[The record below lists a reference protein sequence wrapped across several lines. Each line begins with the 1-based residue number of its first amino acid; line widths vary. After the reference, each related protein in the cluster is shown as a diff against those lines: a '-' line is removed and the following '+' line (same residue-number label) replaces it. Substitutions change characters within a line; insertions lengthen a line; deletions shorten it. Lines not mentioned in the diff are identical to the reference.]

1 MNIRRPTTCFFF
13 LCIIIVFSNT
23 HLRPCKAAKSVCNGA
38 HYTNGSKVERNINTV
53 VNHLVQHTSSS
64 GGFNTTVEGQD
75 QDQIFGLLQCR
86 GDTTGK
92 ECEACSMEANR
103 TIRQQCGNSL
113 GGRVW
118 LEKCYLR
125 FEHNN
130 FLGDLDTTSYLVQSN
145 LLNSTDPEAFGS
157 AVKALMSDLSVEVTA
172 SSNLYSSNWSGDD
185 SSSTKIYGLV
195 QCWRDISVEGCASCL
210 DNAIRNLVEVTN
222 GAHNL
227 GGVVYSGSCTARY
240 DTYPFFTL
248 SSNGQNTSPSK
259 KSSNKIP
266 IIGGSLGG
274 FLILV
279 LLGGMFAARR
289 KLKSAI
295 SGKSTTPNRGNER
308 MQSDNVIN
316 EDFQVVFNLETLVE
330 ATRNFH
336 EENKLGEGGFGPV
349 YKGTMPDGREVAVKK
364 LSTKSSQGNKE
375 FLNEVKLVA
384 KIQHRNLV
392 NLLGCCVERSER
404 LLVYEYLANKSLDKI
419 LFHAQ
424 RSKELDWQKRLNII
438 TGVSRGLLYLHE
450 DSQLRIIHRDIKASN
465 ILLDEEMNPK
475 IADFGLAKLFP
486 KSQTHISTRVAG
498 TYGYL
503 APEYAMHGKL
513 SSKAD
518 VYSFGVVL
526 LEVVSGRKNNNTKL
540 ATEDQNLLSLAW
552 RCYSRGNSLD
562 VIDKEII
569 DKCPKEQCIRC
580 IHVGLLCTQADA
592 SLRPPMSI
600 VYSML
605 SNTSFTNLPNP
616 TKPAF
621 VNVTHGVTG
630 GDLSHG
636 SRVINSISISSSS
649 APSVND
655 ASVTELR
662 AR

>member
-295 SGKSTTPNRGNER
+295 SGKSTTPNR
-308 MQSDNVIN
+308 D
-316 EDFQVVFNLETLVE
+316 
-330 ATRNFH
+330 
-336 EENKLGEGGFGPV
+336 
-349 YKGTMPDGREVAVKK
+349 
-364 LSTKSSQGNKE
+364 
-375 FLNEVKLVA
+375 
-384 KIQHRNLV
+384 
-392 NLLGCCVERSER
+392 
-404 LLVYEYLANKSLDKI
+404 
-419 LFHAQ
+419 AQ

>member
-1 MNIRRPTTCFFF
+1 MNITRIPTTCFLF
-13 LCIIIVFSNT
+13 LCIFTNT
-23 HLRPCKAAKSVCNGA
+23 HIRPCKAAKSVCNGD

-64 GGFNTTVEGQD
+64 GGFNTTVEGQSPD
-75 QDQIFGLLQCR
+75 LISGLLQCR
-86 GDTTGK
+86 GDTTDK
-92 ECEACSMEANR
+92 ECHACSMEANT
-103 TIRQQCGNSL
+103 TIRQQCGNCI
-113 GGRVW
+113 GRRVW
-118 LEKCYLR
+118 LDKCYLR
-125 FEHNN
+125 YERGHFIGN
-130 FLGDLDTTSYLVQSN
+130 LDGTSYLVQNN
-145 LLNSTDPEAFGS
+145 LLNATDPEAFGS
-157 AVKALMSDLSVEVTA
+157 AVKGLLSDLSVKVTE
-172 SSNLYSSNWSGDD
+172 SSYLYSSDSAEDY

-248 SSNGQNTSPSK
+248 SSDGQNTSPSK
-259 KSSNKIP
+259 KSSAKIP
-266 IIGGSLGG
+266 IILGCLGG
-274 FLILV
+274 LTILV
-279 LLGGMFAARR
+279 LLGGLFAARR
-289 KLKSAI
+289 KVKSAI
-295 SGKSTTPNRGNER
+295 SGKSTTTNQGNEC
-308 MQSDNVIN
+308 MQNDKVIS
-316 EDFQVVFNLETLVE
+316 EDFQVIFNLETLVE
-330 ATRNFH
+330 ATRNFN

-364 LSTKSSQGNKE
+364 LSVKSSQGNKE

-392 NLLGCCVERSER
+392 NLLGCCVEGSER

-419 LFHAQ
+419 LFHPQ
-424 RSKELDWQKRLNII
+424 RSKELDWQTRLNII
-438 TGVSRGLLYLHE
+438 SGVARGLLYLHE

-465 ILLDEEMNPK
+465 ILLDEKMNPK

-486 KSQTHISTRVAG
+486 ENQTHISTRVAG

-503 APEYAMHGKL
+503 APEYAMRGKL
-513 SSKAD
+513 SSKVD

-526 LEVVSGRKNNNTKL
+526 LEVVSGRKNNDTKL
-540 ATEDQNLLSLAW
+540 ATKDQNLLSLAW
-552 RCYSRGNSLD
+552 RCYSGGNSLD
-562 VIDKEII
+562 
-569 DKCPKEQCIRC
+569 
-580 IHVGLLCTQADA
+580 ADA

-621 VNVTHGVTG
+621 VNVTHGVAG

-636 SRVINSISISSSS
+636 SRTANSISKSSSS

-655 ASVTELR
+655 ASVTDLV